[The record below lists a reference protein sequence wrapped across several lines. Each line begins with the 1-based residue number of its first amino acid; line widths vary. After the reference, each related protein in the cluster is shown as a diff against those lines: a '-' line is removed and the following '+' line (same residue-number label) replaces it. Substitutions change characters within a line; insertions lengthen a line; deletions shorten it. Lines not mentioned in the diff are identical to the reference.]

1 MRRLS
6 VLLLVV
12 LASAL
17 AVGCAP
23 KEKEVITM
31 RFNHTLPVG
40 TNHDIYA
47 NKWADLVRER
57 TDGQIDITVYPASQL
72 GAGAQQIEAAGLGAI
87 DIAWGDTSQ
96 MGFIEPKIEMLTLPF
111 MYADFDELATI
122 FDGPIGAEMNQAC
135 IEKGNVRNLAY
146 WWIGPRQMFT
156 KVLLEGLDDTSG
168 IKVRSPEIAMYINT
182 FKTLDMN
189 PTPIPWAEL
198 FTALQSGVVD
208 AGCCNY
214 ENIVVQQ
221 FYSICPYV
229 WQSNHIWQ
237 VGGPIIN
244 EDLYQS
250 LDEDLQRIL
259 VETAQEIAVEQRAAY
274 IAGEQTYVEQLK
286 AAGATISPLETF
298 KDMDIVY
305 DRFKNGFWKETAE
318 RLGAQDMLADML
330 AALGK

>member
-1 MRRLS
+1 MKRLS

-12 LASAL
+12 LASVL

-23 KEKEVITM
+23 KEKEVISM

-57 TDGQIDITVYPASQL
+57 SDGQIDITVYPASQL

-96 MGFIEPKIEMLTLPF
+96 MGFIEPKVEMLTLPF
-111 MYADFDELATI
+111 LMSDFDELATI
-122 FDGPIGAEMNQAC
+122 YDSAIGDDLAQSFVEN
-135 IEKGNVRNLAY
+135 GNVRPLAY
-146 WWIGPRQMFT
+146 WWIGPRQIWT
-156 KVLLEGLDDTSG
+156 KVLLKGFDDAEG
-168 IKVRSPEIAMYINT
+168 IKIRSPEIALYINT
-182 FKTLDMN
+182 FKTLGMN
-189 PTPIPWAEL
+189 PTPVPWAEL
-198 FTALQSGVVD
+198 FTAVQSGVVD
-208 AGCCNY
+208 AGDCNY

-221 FYSICPYV
+221 FYTICPYV

-250 LDEDLQRIL
+250 LDKDLQDLL

-274 IAGEQTYVEQLK
+274 IASEQEYIEQLK
-286 AAGATISPLETF
+286 AAGATVSPLETF
-298 KDMDIVY
+298 TELDELY
-305 DRFKNGFWKETAE
+305 DRFENGFWKETAD
-318 RLGAQDMLADML
+318 RLGAQDMLAEML
-330 AALGK
+330 AALGR